1 MITLD
6 TMNFLKKLF
15 GGKTEEV
22 AENTMS
28 AEAQHHME
36 EAEEMAEEAMH
47 DAAAHTP
54 AEETVEE
61 VIEHHHESEH
71 GVEKKPMV

>member
-22 AENTMS
+22 AENTMP

-61 VIEHHHESEH
+61 VIEHHHAGEQSAGE
-71 GVEKKPMV
+71 KPMA